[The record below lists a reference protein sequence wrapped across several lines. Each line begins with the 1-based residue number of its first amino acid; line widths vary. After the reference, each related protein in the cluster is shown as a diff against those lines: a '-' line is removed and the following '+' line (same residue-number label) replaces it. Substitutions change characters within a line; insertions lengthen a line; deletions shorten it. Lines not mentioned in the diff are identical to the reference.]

1 MHLDH
6 INIAAPAGLLAKT
19 RDFYCDVIGL
29 TAGFRPEFSRK
40 GFWLYS
46 EGKPIIH
53 LIESLEHSRNKKQGY
68 FDHFSLQATGLTKV
82 IEKLDK
88 ASISYRLSYVPEIDL
103 SQLFCKDPCGIGVE
117 INFPGESV

>member
-6 INIAAPAGLLAKT
+6 INISAPAELLVEV
-19 RDFYCDVIGL
+19 RDFYCELLGL
-29 TAGFRPEFSRK
+29 AEGFRPEFSRK

-53 LIESLEHSRNKKQGY
+53 LVESLDHHRNKRQGF
-68 FDHFSLQATGLTKV
+68 FDHFALQATGLTKL
-82 IEKLDK
+82 IEKLDAAGIGYK
-88 ASISYRLSYVPEIDL
+88 MSYLTEIDL
-103 SQLFCKDPCGIGVE
+103 SQVFCKDPSGIGVE